1 MLFRCNQHAR
11 EHLTTEVCLHT
22 IGRFTDGDASDPAI
36 REVVDSREIWVVPV
50 VNPDGSV
57 FGVESGQYRGWRK
70 DRQDTGTDVNRNWD
84 YWWGCCGGSSGDPG
98 SETYRGSAPFSAPE
112 STALAEFT
120 DSRVVDGRQQITA
133 HIDFHTFSEL
143 VLWPY
148 GCTHDDPAE
157 GMTQQEHDRFVRV
170 GTEMAETN
178 GCTPQQSSDLCITDG
193 SVNDGMWAE
202 HEILSFPAETYP
214 SSGGIDGFSPPDEV
228 IERETA
234 RNGAAV
240 DVLLREAG
248 A

>member
-1 MLFRCNQHAR
+1 M
-11 EHLTTEVCLHT
+11 
-22 IGRFTDGDASDPAI
+22 SM
-36 REVVDSREIWVVPV
+36 VVAAALLA
-50 VNPDGSV
+50 G
-57 FGVESGQYRGWRK
+57 
-70 DRQDTGTDVNRNWD
+70 
-84 YWWGCCGGSSGDPG
+84 GC
-98 SETYRGSAPFSAPE
+98 SAPQVGRPLGYVIDADWSVLRGLGTFWT
-112 STALAEFT
+112 TAADQADLVRALEGLAAE
-120 DSRVVDGRQQITA
+120 DLAQRVAGLDLQTELIITVVY
-133 HIDFHTFSEL
+133 D
-143 VLWPY
+143 